1 MGHLIESIIEKLT
14 KNFNGKLNCE
24 EQRADLFVYV
34 DGESKT
40 ISEITTEKIYF
51 EDDSVG
57 VDLYEVDIHTL
68 AYIDEIL
75 N

>member
-1 MGHLIESIIEKLT
+1 MKHLIVSIIEKLN
-14 KNFNGKLNCE
+14 KNFNGKLNSK
-24 EQRADLFVYV
+24 EQRADLFGYV
-34 DGESKT
+34 DGEPKT

-51 EDDSVG
+51 EDDNVG
-57 VDLYEVDIHTL
+57 IDLYELDIHTL

>member
-1 MGHLIESIIEKLT
+1 MKHLIVSIIEKLN
-14 KNFNGKLNCE
+14 KNFNGKLNSK
-24 EQRADLFVYV
+24 EQRADLFGYV
-34 DGESKT
+34 DGELKT

-51 EDDSVG
+51 EDDNVG
-57 VDLYEVDIHTL
+57 IDLYEADIHTL